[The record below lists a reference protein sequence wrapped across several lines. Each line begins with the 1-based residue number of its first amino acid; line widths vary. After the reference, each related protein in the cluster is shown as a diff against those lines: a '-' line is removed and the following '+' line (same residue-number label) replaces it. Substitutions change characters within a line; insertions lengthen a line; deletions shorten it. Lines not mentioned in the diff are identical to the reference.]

1 MAKKAATPA
10 TITLKH
16 LAAALAEE
24 HDLSKKAAEA
34 ILTDMVGKIAKHLK
48 KGERVRIVGLGILQ
62 VRKRAA
68 RTGPQ
73 PRHRRADPD
82 QGQQEGRLP
91 RRQGTQGS
99 RLSRRSPIAPKA
111 PFRRGPGMALFC
123 YRALPLPSFSDRH
136 AGLALTFTHDV
147 TERFLRYVV
156 IDTQSDPAS
165 PTCPSTEKQKN
176 LGRLLASELQAIGL
190 TDAHLDEHGY
200 VYATIPANTDKKVPV
215 ICFCSH
221 MDTSPDCTGANVKP
235 QIVRNYQGGD
245 IVLPADPTQVIR
257 AADHPALADQIGHD
271 IITTD
276 GTTLLGADNK
286 AGLAEIM
293 DAARFLVQNPDIK
306 HGTIKILFTPDEE
319 IGRGVDK
326 VDLKKLG
333 ADFAY
338 TMDGETAGNIED
350 ETFSADGATITIEG
364 VSTHPGF
371 AKGKMEHAIKIAA
384 AIVDR
389 LPRDTCSPE
398 TTEGKE
404 GFLHP
409 IGITGALEKA
419 TIGFIVRDFTDEG
432 LQQKEALLE
441 GIVKEVMKD
450 YPRSTYRMEV
460 KAQYRNMKQVIDR
473 HPETVDYAIE
483 AIRRAGLTPVRS
495 SIRGGTD
502 GSRLSFMGL
511 PCPNIF
517 AGEHAFHSRLEWVS
531 RQDMEKAA
539 ETIVHLAMIWEER
552 A

>member
-1 MAKKAATPA
+1 
-10 TITLKH
+10 
-16 LAAALAEE
+16 
-24 HDLSKKAAEA
+24 
-34 ILTDMVGKIAKHLK
+34 MVSL
-48 KGERVRIVGLGILQ
+48 LGF
-62 VRKRAA
+62 AH
-68 RTGPQ
+68 T
-73 PRHRRADPD
+73 
-82 QGQQEGRLP
+82 
-91 RRQGTQGS
+91 
-99 RLSRRSPIAPKA
+99 
-111 PFRRGPGMALFC
+111 
-123 YRALPLPSFSDRH
+123 
-136 AGLALTFTHDV
+136 V

-165 PTCPSTEKQKN
+165 PTCPSTEKQKV
-176 LGRLLASELQAIGL
+176 LGALLARELQAMGIR
-190 TDAHLDEHGY
+190 DAHLDEFGY
-200 VYATIPANTDKKVPV
+200 VYATIPANTNKHVPV

-235 QIVRNYQGGD
+235 QIVRNYRGGD
-245 IVLPADPTQVIR
+245 IVLPADSTQIIR
-257 AADHPALADQIGHD
+257 AADHPALADQVGND

-293 DAARFLVQNPDIK
+293 DAAQFLIGNPQVK

-326 VDLKKLG
+326 ADLKKLG

-338 TMDGETAGNIED
+338 TIDGETAGNIED

-389 LPRDTCSPE
+389 LPKNTCSPE

-409 IGITGALEKA
+409 IGISGTLEKA
-419 TIGFIVRDFTDEG
+419 TLSLIVRDFTDAG
-432 LQQKEALLE
+432 LKEKETLLE
-441 GIVKEVMKD
+441 NIVKEVMPDFPK
-450 YPRSTYRMEV
+450 SSYRLEI
-460 KAQYRNMKQVIDR
+460 KPQYRNMKQVIDL
-473 HPETVDYAIE
+473 HPEIIDNAME
-483 AIRRAGLTPVRS
+483 AIRRAGLTPVKA

-531 RQDMEKAA
+531 VQDMEKAVQ
-539 ETIVHLAMIWEER
+539 TIVHLATVWEEKSSR
-552 A
+552 G